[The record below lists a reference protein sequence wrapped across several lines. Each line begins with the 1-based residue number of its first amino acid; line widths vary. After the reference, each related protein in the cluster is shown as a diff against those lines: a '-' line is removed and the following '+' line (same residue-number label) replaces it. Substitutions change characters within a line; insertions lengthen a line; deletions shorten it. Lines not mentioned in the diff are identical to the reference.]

1 MHYEDVKHDK
11 ISELEKM
18 LTFLHYDFDHDAIS
32 ITLRRDFQTFQRSHG
47 DQFEHY
53 TVKQKNKVNKIILKA
68 AHFLRAYD
76 KHNIFALERYLRS

>member
-18 LTFLHYDFDHDAIS
+18 LTFLNYNFNHDAIA
-32 ITLRRDFQTFQRSHG
+32 ITLRRDFQTFQRSHR

-53 TVKQKNKVNKIILKA
+53 TVKQKRKVNNIILKSA
-68 AHFLRAYD
+68 RFLKAYD